1 MPGSAARLHARGRV
15 DEVTGDHALSLG
27 ADRHRRLAGD
37 DADTHRQLRR
47 TDLAAERADHLDEL
61 ESGPHRPLGVVLARD
76 GCAPDGHHCVAD
88 ELLDGAAVAVDHAAG
103 GLEVAREQL
112 AYLLGVAVL
121 R

>member
-1 MPGSAARLHARGRV
+1 MF
-15 DEVTGDHALSLG
+15 DEVARHHALSLG

-47 TDLAAERADHLDEL
+47 TDLAAERTDHLDEL
-61 ESGPHRPLGVVLARD
+61 QPRAHRPFGVVLARY
-76 GCAPDGHHCVAD
+76 GCAPDSHHRVTD
-88 ELLDGAAVAVDHAAG
+88 ELLDGAAVAVDHPAR
-103 GLEVAREQL
+103 GLEVAREEL